1 MKPSGVLTLL
11 FVALFIAFLGYLLAK
26 SDKPLTAAEV
36 KTQLE
41 LDDDKQ
47 QHEITLK
54 QFDLQRDLE
63 LNRQQLDYQ
72 AYLQQQ
78 TLNHDAQLAQLKM
91 QKELASEQWSSSSA
105 VQVEQQKQQTQT
117 TLKQLELDAKAT
129 LNQQQLAAKNAHL
142 GITLQH
148 DEAMQRQT
156 AETTERHIYVLSG
169 AGVGIILVLSAAGAV
184 LFHIWRRSRLE
195 MTELH
200 QQHHYQIEE
209 RKLTH
214 EMRMKVLDVIVKFPP
229 QERADII
236 MKVISPTATIIP
248 TSGTTVLDIPLE
260 EPDTDDAPPDEPMD
274 TAAVKTLSHF
284 SLPTLALMPVHDS
297 KPLVAQHIS
306 KHMAGKASLAS
317 RV

>member
-11 FVALFIAFLGYLLAK
+11 FVALFVAFLGYSLAK
-26 SDKPLTAAEV
+26 SDKPVTAAEV
-36 KTQLE
+36 KTQLQ

-47 QHEITLK
+47 EHEITLK

-91 QKELASEQWSSSSA
+91 QKELANEQWKSNSE
-105 VQVEQQKQQTQT
+105 VQIAQQKQQAQT
-117 TLKQLELDAKAT
+117 TLKQLELDAQST
-129 LNQQQLAAKNAHL
+129 LNQQKLAAESTHL

-148 DEAMQRQT
+148 EEAMQRQT

-169 AGVGIILVLSAAGAV
+169 AGVGIILVLSAASAV
-184 LFHIWRRSRLE
+184 FFHIWRRSRLE

-214 EMRMKVLDVIVKFPP
+214 EVRMKVLDVIVKFPP
-229 QERADII
+229 EERADII
-236 MKVISPTATIIP
+236 MQVISPTAAP
-248 TSGTTVLDIPLE
+248 AHEQSVTVLDMPLE
-260 EPDTDDAPPDEPMD
+260 EPDTDAKPRE
-274 TAAVKTLSHF
+274 TASVKTLSYS
-284 SLPTLALMPVHDS
+284 SLPTLALMPIHDS

-306 KHMAGKASLAS
+306 KIMKGKSSLTQ